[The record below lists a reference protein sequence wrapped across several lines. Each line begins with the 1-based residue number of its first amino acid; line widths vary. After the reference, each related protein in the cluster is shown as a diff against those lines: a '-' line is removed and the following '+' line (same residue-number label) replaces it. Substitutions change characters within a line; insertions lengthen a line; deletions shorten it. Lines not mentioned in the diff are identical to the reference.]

1 MKLGALISLTARSRY
16 RAGVCCGP
24 NLDGSIKNKLQ
35 GTGPGTSP
43 GSVPSIWPD
52 PSGRFNELRR
62 RRGQSSLKGSKSGRA
77 RSDPVLDMAE
87 GLFGRLA
94 IQVVVFDAYSE
105 GGMRAISSRRDSH
118 SSS

>member
-1 MKLGALISLTARSRY
+1 M
-16 RAGVCCGP
+16 
-24 NLDGSIKNKLQ
+24 
-35 GTGPGTSP
+35 
-43 GSVPSIWPD
+43 
-52 PSGRFNELRR
+52 SGHV
-62 RRGQSSLKGSKSGRA
+62 

-94 IQVVVFDAYSE
+94 IQAVVLDAYSE